1 MKGQKG
7 FVMSRVMIALG
18 WALAL
23 CVFVAP
29 SSAFAQGPKIGYVD
43 LQKALNEVSEGK
55 KAKKKLK
62 ADFDKKQKALNK
74 QQEELKT
81 MQKDLEQNGMMLSD
95 EAKRAKAMEF
105 QKKMYELQQTYGKM
119 QGELAQAEAKA
130 TKKIFDKMGVIISEI
145 AKEKGYDLVLER
157 TESAILFAADGM
169 DLTGELIKRYNAA
182 N

>member
-29 SSAFAQGPKIGYVD
+29 GAAFAQGPKVGYVD

-62 ADFDKKQKALNK
+62 ADFDKKQKALNA
-74 QQEELKT
+74 QQEELKKLKT
-81 MQKDLEQNGMMLSD
+81 DLEQNGMMLSD
-95 EAKRAKAMEF
+95 EAKRTKAMEF
-105 QKKMYELQQTYGKM
+105 QKKMYELQQSYTTM

-130 TKKIFDKMGVIISEI
+130 TKKIFDKMGVIINDI

-157 TESAILFAADGM
+157 TESAILFAKDDM

>member
-1 MKGQKG
+1 MKRQKG

-29 SSAFAQGPKIGYVD
+29 SSAFAQAPKIGYVD
-43 LQKALNEVSEGK
+43 LQRALNEVAEGK

-62 ADFDKKQKALNK
+62 ADFKKKQETLNSKQDDLKA
-74 QQEELKT
+74 

-105 QKKMYELQQTYGKM
+105 QKKMYDLQQTYGKL

-130 TKKIFDKMGVIISEI
+130 TKKIFDKMGAIINDI
-145 AKEKGYDLVLER
+145 AKERGYDLVLER
-157 TESAILFAADGM
+157 TESAILFAKGDM
-169 DLTGELIKRYNAA
+169 DLTDELIKRYNAA
-182 N
+182 H